1 MAMKDSGIAL
11 EAAALSVLLEPLILA
26 VAALGLALISYHSS
40 YWIIQILGLI
50 ALGIGIHPRILNPI
64 LKTSPY
70 IFLKIM

>member
-50 ALGIGIHPRILNPI
+50 A
-64 LKTSPY
+64 
-70 IFLKIM
+70 